1 MTHKS
6 AFVAIVGRPN
16 TGKSTLVNALVG
28 EKVVITSHHPNTTRN
43 AIRGIVTRPDYQLVV
58 VDTPGVHKPKTLLGG
73 ALNTMVTESMDSVD
87 SIVLCIPAVE
97 AIGAG
102 DLFIAQEVATHKS
115 AKKICAITMTDMAKQ
130 TEVLAQLMAAS
141 KLAEQAGFQW
151 DDVVPISAKTDDQ
164 IQLLMD
170 LLAKYAPESP
180 PFYPADMT
188 SDQELETQI
197 ADLIREA
204 AIEDVFEEVPHS
216 IAVLIDEMSER
227 EKRTSDER
235 PFFDIHA
242 SIVVERDSQKA
253 IIIGAKGARLK
264 TVGTTARA
272 EIEKKLKAKVFLGL
286 HVKVLPNWQSDAK
299 ALTKLGFIQR

>member
-130 TEVLAQLMAAS
+130 TEVLGQLMAAS

>member
-227 EKRTSDER
+227 EKRTADER

-264 TVGTTARA
+264 TVGTAARA

-286 HVKVLPNWQSDAK
+286 HVKVIPNWQSDAK

>member
-130 TEVLAQLMAAS
+130 TEVLGQLMAAS

-227 EKRTSDER
+227 EKRTADER

>member
-227 EKRTSDER
+227 EKRTADER

-242 SIVVERDSQKA
+242 SIVVERNSQKA

-264 TVGTTARA
+264 TVGTAARA

>member
-1 MTHKS
+1 
-6 AFVAIVGRPN
+6 
-16 TGKSTLVNALVG
+16 
-28 EKVVITSHHPNTTRN
+28 
-43 AIRGIVTRPDYQLVV
+43 
-58 VDTPGVHKPKTLLGG
+58 
-73 ALNTMVTESMDSVD
+73 
-87 SIVLCIPAVE
+87 
-97 AIGAG
+97 
-102 DLFIAQEVATHKS
+102 
-115 AKKICAITMTDMAKQ
+115 MTDMAKQ

-227 EKRTSDER
+227 EKRTADER

-264 TVGTTARA
+264 TVGTAARA

-286 HVKVLPNWQSDAK
+286 HVKVIPNWQSDAK